1 MSQRYD
7 DLPYTEFPNNI
18 DNLIGFANITSEDL
32 PKVNAFHEALDAGNY
47 DEAQNILATITDWDK
62 KLLDSNK
69 LNKMRD
75 ALIALERYYGTDI
88 EQYITEKQAAWEN
101 RMNQFDYVGEW
112 AAINEYTKNN
122 IVSNE
127 ESDSELLYIAIQN
140 VPVNTDIKNTDYWLL
155 FTIEGQ
161 KGESGV
167 GGTFKYEY
175 SSSTSYVKGDIVSYN
190 NKLWYALRDCSNVEP
205 TAEND
210 TYWSLLLTIPPAT
223 APLTT
228 TAQVPTPPDSE
239 PGYLWFE
246 IIE

>member
-47 DEAQNILATITDWDK
+47 DEAQNILATITDWNK

-75 ALIALERYYGTDI
+75 ALIALERYYSSDI
-88 EQYITEKQAAWEN
+88 EQYITEKQTAWQN
-101 RMNQFDYVGEW
+101 KMDQFDYVGEW
-112 AAINEYTKNN
+112 DNTNTYARNN
-122 IVSNE
+122 IVSY
-127 ESDSELLYIAIQN
+127 DYMGSELLYLARTN
-140 VPVNTDIKNTDYWLL
+140 VPANININDTNYWVL

-175 SSSTSYVKGDIVSYN
+175 SALESYVKGDIVSYN
-190 NKLWYALRDCSNVEP
+190 NKLWYALRDCANIEP
-205 TAEND
+205 SDINN
-210 TYWSLLLTIPPAT
+210 TYWSLLMTIPPAT

-228 TAQVPTPPDSE
+228 TAPTPPDSE